1 MTTFLY
7 VLFLII
13 GIVLLIKGADFFV
26 DGASRVAKALKVP
39 SLIIGLTIVSIGTSL
54 PEASVSIN
62 AVVGGNY
69 AISVANVVGSNIA
82 NVWLILGLSAVFVPL
97 AISKDMK
104 RYDIPILLALYA
116 MFAVMCFVTTPYVI
130 DRIEA
135 IIMLV
140 IFIAYLVFLV
150 LRAIKTAPKLDEN
163 PEGEEVAEKKEKLL
177 WLAIVLGVI
186 GLGAVIFGGTC
197 VVDSASYIAEKLG
210 MSQNL
215 IGLTVVAVGTSLPE
229 LVTSVIAAIKKEG
242 DIAIG
247 NVVGSNIFNLVFIL
261 GMSGTISPITLV
273 PEIWFDF
280 IVMALAMVA
289 VFAIAMFSKNMT
301 RWQGITF
308 AVVYVVYIAL
318 IILRETVGIF

>member
-7 VLFLII
+7 VLFLVI
-13 GIVLLIKGADFFV
+13 GMVLLIKGADFFV

-39 SLIIGLTIVSIGTSL
+39 TLIIGLTIVSIGTSL

-62 AVVGGNY
+62 AVLGGNY

-82 NVWLILGLSAVFVPL
+82 NVYLILGLSAVFVPL

-104 RYDIPILLALYA
+104 RFDIPILLGIYAL
-116 MFAVMCFVTTPYVI
+116 FALSCFVISPFKI

-140 IFIAYLVFLV
+140 LFVGYMAFLIV
-150 LRAIKTAPKLDEN
+150 RAIKNPPQEEKGDEEAP
-163 PEGEEVAEKKEKLL
+163 KKEKPL
-177 WLAIVLGVI
+177 WLAIVLGVV
-186 GLGAVIFGGTC
+186 GLGGVIFGGTC
-197 VVDSASYIAEKLG
+197 VVDSASYIAAKLG
-210 MSQNL
+210 LSDNL

-229 LVTSVIAAIKKEG
+229 LVTSVVAAIKKEG

-247 NVVGSNIFNLVFIL
+247 NVVGSNMFNVIFIL
-261 GMSGTISPITLV
+261 GMSGAISPITLV

-280 IVMALAMVA
+280 IVMAAA
-289 VFAIAMFSKNMT
+289 VVAMFVISLTCKNT
-301 RWQGITF
+301 YRWQGICF
-308 AVVYVVYIAL
+308 AAVYVAYIAL